1 MFDDEQVVV
10 EGQEEEAPITSMT
23 FFETSLNEIN
33 LDKFLRFNQKKRS
46 FGGDIQHFFTLYES
60 EIPLNLW
67 KFSIA
72 WSSTSEEGRID
83 FKLLYKEQSPFLQC
97 YLVPNKDYH
106 NDMRLTI
113 YFDPQFQTPSDAKQ
127 YGTLELLV
135 TLTLTLLNNFFS
147 KAFTTEQTKC
157 FKEKGLNCLPLKY
170 ISRSQASHPPER
182 IDWRNLKRLE
192 DSSGSTACGR
202 LNKFY
207 VDLGFHK
214 RPVENDY
221 IFDIIE

>member
-1 MFDDEQVVV
+1 MFDDEQVLV

-23 FFETSLNEIN
+23 FFETSLTEIN
-33 LDKFLRFNQKKRS
+33 LDKFLRFNQNKRS
-46 FGGDIQHFFTLYES
+46 FGGDIQHFFILYES

-72 WSSTSEEGRID
+72 WGSTFEEGRID
-83 FKLLYKEQSPFLQC
+83 FKLLYKKQSPFIQC

-113 YFDPQFQTPSDAKQ
+113 YFDPQFQTPSDKKE
-127 YGTLELLV
+127 YETLELLV

-157 FKEKGLNCLPLKY
+157 FKEKGVNCLPLKF

-182 IDWRNLKRLE
+182 IDWQNLKRLE
-192 DSSGSTACGR
+192 DSSGTACGR

-207 VDLGFHK
+207 SDLGFHK